1 MKCQY
6 HPRANAVTI
15 CSVCS
20 VPLCKRCMIEDM
32 GRVYCD
38 HCYANEDNDGDA
50 QLVTA
55 EHELE
60 NEDYADM
67 ELMDLLDSDDDDGLF

>member
-1 MKCQY
+1 
-6 HPRANAVTI
+6 
-15 CSVCS
+15 
-20 VPLCKRCMIEDM
+20 MIEDM

-38 HCYANEDNDGDA
+38 HCYANEDNDRDA

-60 NEDYADM
+60 NEDYVDM